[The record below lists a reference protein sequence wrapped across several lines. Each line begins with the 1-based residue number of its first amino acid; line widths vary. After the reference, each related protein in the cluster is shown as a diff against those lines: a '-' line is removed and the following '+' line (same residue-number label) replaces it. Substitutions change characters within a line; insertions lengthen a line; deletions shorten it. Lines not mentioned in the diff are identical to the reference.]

1 LICNFTKILKNMINY
16 KQPQIQQVPSRRSFA
31 FQFATISGLLVS
43 GSAFAQT
50 AAYSGKLTKTPNTP
64 PEELNAFGGGLPNWR
79 QSGKGAL
86 RFFGF
91 KAYDAYLWVGGAVPA
106 NQNPSQSPL
115 IAKSL
120 FALEIVYSASLNA
133 QEIVNVSML
142 EMSRL
147 KQLSDGQ
154 RKMWTDEMNKT
165 FPSVKAGDRLT
176 GVYLPKVG
184 TRFFFNGKLISEI
197 NDVAFGEAFFAIWLD
212 ERAKKPELRRE
223 LLGLPPGAAPSS
235 AADKAG

>member
-1 LICNFTKILKNMINY
+1 MIHYKNISLAES
-16 KQPQIQQVPSRRSFA
+16 PTRRTFG
-31 FQFATISGLLVS
+31 FQFATISALLVS
-43 GSAFAQT
+43 GNATAQAT
-50 AAYSGKLTKTPNTP
+50 APTSKPIRVANTP
-64 PEELNAFGGGLPNWR
+64 PEELSGMGGIGGIASTWR
-79 QSGKGAL
+79 LLGSGAL

-91 KAYDAYLWVGGAVPA
+91 KAYDAYLWVSGVVP
-106 NQNPSQSPL
+106 NSQNPTLSPL
-115 IAKSL
+115 VAKSL
-120 FALEIVYSASLNA
+120 FALEIVYSTALNA
-133 QEIVNVSML
+133 QEIVNVSIL

-147 KQLSDGQ
+147 KRLSDGQ

>member
-1 LICNFTKILKNMINY
+1 MGGIGGIASTW
-16 KQPQIQQVPSRRSFA
+16 R
-31 FQFATISGLLVS
+31 LL
-43 GSAFAQT
+43 GS
-50 AAYSGKLTKTPNTP
+50 
-64 PEELNAFGGGLPNWR
+64 
-79 QSGKGAL
+79 GAL

-91 KAYDAYLWVGGAVPA
+91 KAYDAYLWVSGVVP
-106 NQNPSQSPL
+106 NSQNPTLSPL
-115 IAKSL
+115 VAKSL
-120 FALEIVYSASLNA
+120 FALEIVYSTALNA
-133 QEIVNVSML
+133 QEIVNVSIL

-147 KQLSDGQ
+147 KRLSDGQ